1 MKLYLLYYD
10 TDGSGAREEWSVFYT
25 PCEIFLTPEQRQAR
39 IDFSKKQVDSGE
51 IDPVEYVFELQDH
64 EVMTEDQI
72 TQWYHD

>member
-39 IDFSKKQVDSGE
+39 IDFIKKQVDSGE

-64 EVMTEDQI
+64 EVMTDDQI